1 MRAAQERGGGGKW
14 CRNVID
20 FRKTVHEAERE
31 REKHLC
37 KGGESDGEK
46 DRKAGLGRD

>member
-1 MRAAQERGGGGKW
+1 MRRRRGGGGGKW

-20 FRKTVHEAERE
+20 FRKTVHEAERG

-37 KGGESDGEK
+37 KGGRRRWKKRRSGEIGA
-46 DRKAGLGRD
+46 R